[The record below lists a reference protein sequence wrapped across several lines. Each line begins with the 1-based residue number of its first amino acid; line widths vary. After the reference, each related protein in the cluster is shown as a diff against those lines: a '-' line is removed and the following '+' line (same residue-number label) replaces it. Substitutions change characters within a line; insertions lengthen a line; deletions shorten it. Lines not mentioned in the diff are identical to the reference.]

1 MRYGR
6 SLYNLDDPQLSAFV
20 NSEVCASNMPL
31 PSRKVIK
38 SRLVD
43 LLSQNGKL
51 HVDEIYGHLAEFFSL
66 TDVEKSA
73 IRSGDLLYKHEI
85 RWAKQ
90 ELVQEGLIARP
101 EVSGR
106 GQWQL
111 FGDGLSAV
119 ESRPDELDRTVL
131 HLEGSVIQVLVNR
144 YERSPAA
151 RLECLTHHG
160 YSCCICNYDFES
172 CFGMIGENVIHV
184 HHLHPISSI
193 GVEYQL
199 DPIRDLVPI
208 CPNCHHMIHR
218 RDPPFSISELKEIM
232 VNNSNPQ

>member
-1 MRYGR
+1 MGYGR
-6 SLYNLDDPQLSAFV
+6 SIYNVDDPQLSAFV

-90 ELVQEGLIARP
+90 ELVQEGLIL
-101 EVSGR
+101 SGR
-106 GQWQL
+106 Q
-111 FGDGLSAV
+111 
-119 ESRPDELDRTVL
+119 R
-131 HLEGSVIQVLVNR
+131 
-144 YERSPAA
+144 
-151 RLECLTHHG
+151 
-160 YSCCICNYDFES
+160 
-172 CFGMIGENVIHV
+172 
-184 HHLHPISSI
+184 
-193 GVEYQL
+193 
-199 DPIRDLVPI
+199 
-208 CPNCHHMIHR
+208 
-218 RDPPFSISELKEIM
+218 
-232 VNNSNPQ
+232 